1 MKSVVIIPNPNK
13 DLGLSVTARLVGKLT
28 SLGLSV
34 YIEKTFSAISGALPY
49 SEFPTDAEL
58 IIVVGG
64 DGSVIEA
71 SRLAIENGIAIIGVN
86 LGRVGYLTEVEPS
99 NTDVFERLISGE
111 YEIEEK
117 MLLSVDTVCE
127 GANEASECLAVND
140 VVISHDNFLGI
151 CEFSLKNKNGDGVN
165 YRADGVVIATPEGST
180 AYSLSAGGPIVS
192 HGVGAM
198 VVTPVCPHSFFNRSI
213 IFKSDEKITVSNLGG
228 GELNICTDGRFYK
241 KLRCGE
247 SCTVY
252 ASEKRLK
259 MLTFTKDNMFA
270 TLFKKMRILE
280 DVK

>member
-13 DLGLSVTARLVGKLT
+13 DSGLSVTARLVGKLT

-151 CEFSLKNKNGDGVN
+151 CEFSLKNKNDDGVN

>member
-13 DLGLSVTARLVGKLT
+13 DSGLSVTARLVGKLT

-151 CEFSLKNKNGDGVN
+151 CEFSLKNKNDDGVN

-228 GELNICTDGRFYK
+228 TELNICTDGRFYK

>member
-13 DLGLSVTARLVGKLT
+13 DSGLSVTARLVGKLT